1 MSIRPEYEYRS
12 PNEDQLARIEFLRG
26 NFSTLADIINSVCPG
41 ANKYRAKAL
50 TDLEVVSMLV
60 NKAITHGE

>member
-1 MSIRPEYEYRS
+1 MKIRPEYEYRA
-12 PNEDQLARIEFLRG
+12 PDEDQLLAIGYFRQQ
-26 NFSTLADIINSVCPG
+26 FSNLAQNINEIVPG

-50 TDLEVVSMLV
+50 TDLEVVAMLV